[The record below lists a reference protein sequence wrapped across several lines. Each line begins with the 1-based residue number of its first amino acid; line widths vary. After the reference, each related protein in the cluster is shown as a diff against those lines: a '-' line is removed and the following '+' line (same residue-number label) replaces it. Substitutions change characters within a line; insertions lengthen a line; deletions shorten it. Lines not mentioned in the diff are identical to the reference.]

1 MKHSHARINMPH
13 HRNYERKIRRNKE
26 NGTLALLQ
34 SMIFDVPNIILRLL
48 RLILGNR
55 QSS

>member
-13 HRNYERKIRRNKE
+13 HRKYERKIRRNKE
-26 NGTLALLQ
+26 NGTLKLLQ
-34 SMIFDVPNIILRLL
+34 LMIFDVPNIILRLL
-48 RLILGNR
+48 RLNR